1 MSNYWI
7 KPSPNKVKRI
17 KTDAPLWIAGMVL
30 IISLFIANY
39 IRTH

>member
-17 KTDAPLWIAGMVL
+17 KTDTSLWAAFIVL
-30 IISLFIANY
+30 IISICIANY